1 MYVVRV
7 VRLCPYGVAL
17 IWVLVI
23 LRMFD
28 EKIQSSETYKI
39 KQACLFLGILTLMK
53 ELCEYCLDDR
63 RDTMDV
69 AVGNRRCTETSPT
82 PNLFKPIHISD
93 KG

>member
-1 MYVVRV
+1 
-7 VRLCPYGVAL
+7 
-17 IWVLVI
+17 
-23 LRMFD
+23 
-28 EKIQSSETYKI
+28 
-39 KQACLFLGILTLMK
+39 MK

-93 KG
+93 IRATAEAQKPRRRIGIAEWKAFARLESFLRATKVPLFRTES

>member
-1 MYVVRV
+1 MHG
-7 VRLCPYGVAL
+7 LA
-17 IWVLVI
+17 I
-23 LRMFD
+23 
-28 EKIQSSETYKI
+28 
-39 KQACLFLGILTLMK
+39 GILTLMK

-93 KG
+93 KGYNAEAQKPSQRIGIADWKVFACRSKKFAWKGP